1 MWQDLADHASR
12 QHKYVTLKV
21 YETGHRQAL
30 NEYRVLEH
38 IESVKSSHP
47 GSKLVRHALDEFELP
62 GQRGPHK
69 CLIYQPL
76 GLTLGDIRHIAGGQ
90 IPGDILKSTAYG
102 MLLALDFL
110 HTEAKVVH
118 TGRQGVVGRTVSC

>member
-1 MWQDLADHASR
+1 M
-12 QHKYVTLKV
+12 VLKV
-21 YETGHRQAL
+21 YETGHRQAS
-30 NEYRVLEH
+30 NEYRVLQH

-47 GSKLVRHALDEFELP
+47 GAKLVRHALAEFELQ
-62 GQRGPHK
+62 GQVGPHK

-76 GLTLGDIRHIAGGQ
+76 GLTLGNIRHIAGGQ
-90 IPGDILKSTAYG
+90 IPGDLLKGMAYG

-118 TGRQGVVGRTVSC
+118 TGNKFILANVEFQT

>member
-1 MWQDLADHASR
+1 MIIASR

-21 YETGHRQAL
+21 YETGHRQGF
-30 NEYRVLEH
+30 NEYRVLQH

-47 GSKLVRHALDEFELP
+47 GAKLVRHALDEFKLP

-69 CLIYQPL
+69 CLVYQPL
-76 GLTLGDIRHIAGGQ
+76 GLSLGDVRHIAGGQ

-118 TGRQGVVGRTVSC
+118 TGRQGVAGRTVSC